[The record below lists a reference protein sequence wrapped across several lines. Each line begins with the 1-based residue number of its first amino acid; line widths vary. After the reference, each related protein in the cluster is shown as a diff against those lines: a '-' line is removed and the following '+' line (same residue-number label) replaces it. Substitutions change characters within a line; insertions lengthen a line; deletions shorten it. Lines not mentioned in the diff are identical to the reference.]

1 MKVHSSDF
9 KENIKEIGRQFDS
22 ILSYTNGSEMIELG
36 SNELNSVTAHYEGA
50 ILKSV
55 MRCLDVDS
63 NIEIPKGTIV
73 NYQYGIVIGTEEDQ
87 QTGEISDVYEYID
100 FGDYI
105 VNEVEKKEDTNSY
118 MVKCYDKMLYS
129 MVDYERLGEYSL
141 TEDTTFQKDKN
152 YYSYANN
159 VYTLYTGDRTG
170 NPVALGLYEYTFEP
184 ITIDDYIKAIC
195 DHLGLVFKNYG
206 ETYANSDKIINEEFY
221 IATDGTSLNFTFR
234 DVLDD
239 LAEVTASTIVINEED
254 GELEIRYIN
263 ETNDTIDAEYLKNVK
278 VDFGQKYGP
287 INSIVLSRSAES
299 DNVYLKDDESI
310 AENGLCELKI
320 IDNEIMNLN
329 DRDQY
334 LPDILEKLDGL
345 EFYLNDYSSTG
356 ICYYNVCDKYNVEIT
371 RIDDETEEETTVTYP
386 CIMFNDE
393 VLITQ
398 GLEENIHADI
408 PDGAE
413 TDYKHADTTDKRIN
427 KAYLIVK
434 KNESEIEGLVSS
446 MGEFDETIDQVVQN
460 VTGLTNN
467 FIKNGGTNLFY
478 NTGLHF
484 KDDNDNFTYWQVE
497 PENEYNI
504 TEDTTYQDGKEYYV
518 LVNNN
523 YVLLIAGTD
532 YNVGDTISGNV
543 YEITLTGYLNV
554 VNDSESLSGTNM
566 VLPLGKVSQTIQ
578 TRPDTYSYSFYYRQN
593 VATSQDGYVKIGT
606 TTINFEPNTEWQKV
620 EGTIITGSTYYITAD
635 TTYLANKQYYSLVN
649 NKYILLVVGT
659 DYQVGSNISGTVYEK
674 TQPTEN
680 ITVEFNCDIQGGY
693 YIKELML
700 IRGEES
706 VDYSQNANE
715 SRTDTVKISNGIEV
729 SSTSTNTVS
738 RHDSD
743 GFRILRKDNKEVV
756 LRATENG
763 TETTSIKASND
774 SEVAGLLIKK
784 YNGHVLMSGK
794 GDD

>member
-22 ILSYTNGSEMIELG
+22 ILSYTNGSELIELG
-36 SNELNSVTAHYEGA
+36 SDELNSVTAHYEGS

-55 MRCLDVDS
+55 MRCLDIDS
-63 NIEIPKGTIV
+63 NVEIPKGTIV
-73 NYQYGIVIGTEEDQ
+73 NYQYGIVVGTEEDQ
-87 QTGEISDVYEYID
+87 QTGEVSDVYEYID

-105 VNEVEKKEDTNSY
+105 VNEVEKQEGTNSY
-118 MVKCYDKMLYS
+118 KLKCYDKMLYS

-141 TEDTTFQKDKN
+141 TDDTTFQENKN
-152 YYSYANN
+152 YYTYTDSA
-159 VYTLYTGDRTG
+159 YTLYTGDRTG
-170 NPVALGLYEYTFEP
+170 NPVTLGLYEYTFEP

-195 DHLGLVFKNYG
+195 DHLGLIFKNYG
-206 ETYANSDKIINEEFY
+206 ETYANSDKVINEEFY
-221 IATDGTSLNFTFR
+221 IAADGTSLNFTFR
-234 DVLDD
+234 DVFDD

-263 ETNDTIDAEYLKNVK
+263 ETNDTIDAEYLKDVK

-393 VLITQ
+393 ILITQ
-398 GLEENIHADI
+398 GLEENIHTNI

-484 KDDNDNFTYWQVE
+484 KDDNGNFTYWTVE
-497 PENEYNI
+497 PENQYSI
-504 TEDTTYQDGKEYYV
+504 TEDTTYQDRKQYYS

-523 YVLLIAGTD
+523 YVLLRVGTD
-532 YNVGDTISGNV
+532 YNVGDTISGDV
-543 YEITLTGYLNV
+543 YEITLTGYLSV
-554 VNDSESLSGTNM
+554 VNDGESLSGTNM
-566 VLPLGKVSQTIQ
+566 VLPMGKVRQTINI
-578 TRPDTYSYSFYYRQN
+578 TPGTYSFSFSYKQN
-593 VATSQDGYVKIGT
+593 LT
-606 TTINFEPNTEWQKV
+606 TAVGSVTINNKTIPFENATDWVEIDFEEQQIEVTGNTL
-620 EGTIITGSTYYITAD
+620 TI
-635 TTYLANKQYYSLVN
+635 
-649 NKYILLVVGT
+649 
-659 DYQVGSNISGTVYEK
+659 
-674 TQPTEN
+674 
-680 ITVEFNCDIQGGY
+680 EFECDAQGGY

-700 IRGEES
+700 NRGTES
-706 VDYSQNANE
+706 MEYTQNINE
-715 SRTDTVKISNGIEV
+715 TRTDTVQISDGILV
-729 SSTSTNTVS
+729 TSSSTNTES

-743 GFRILRKDNKEVV
+743 GFRILRKDNKEIV

>member
-1 MKVHSSDF
+1 MKKLF
-9 KENIKEIGRQFDS
+9 ITETNLKIGKN
-22 ILSYTNGSEMIELG
+22 LSETVVLVAFLG
-36 SNELNSVTAHYEGA
+36 YN
-50 ILKSV
+50 
-55 MRCLDVDS
+55 D
-63 NIEIPKGTIV
+63 
-73 NYQYGIVIGTEEDQ
+73 
-87 QTGEISDVYEYID
+87 
-100 FGDYI
+100 
-105 VNEVEKKEDTNSY
+105 
-118 MVKCYDKMLYS
+118 
-129 MVDYERLGEYSL
+129 
-141 TEDTTFQKDKN
+141 
-152 YYSYANN
+152 N

-170 NPVALGLYEYTFEP
+170 NPVTLGLYEYIFEP
-184 ITIDDYIKAIC
+184 ITIDDYINTIC
-195 DHLGLVFKNYG
+195 NHLGLTFKNYG
-206 ETYANSDKIINEEFY
+206 ETYANSNQVINEEFY
-221 IATDGTSLNFTFR
+221 IGADGTSLNFTFR
-234 DVLDD
+234 DVFDD

-263 ETNDTIDAEYLKNVK
+263 ETNDTIDAEYLKDVK

-299 DNVYLKDDESI
+299 DNVYLQDDESI

-334 LPDILEKLDGL
+334 LPDILETLDGL

-371 RIDDETEEETTVTYP
+371 RYDEETEEETTTTYP

-398 GLEENIHADI
+398 GLEENIHANI

-446 MGEFDETIDQVVQN
+446 MGEFDETIDQVIQN

-484 KDDNDNFTYWQVE
+484 KDDNDNFTYWTVE
-497 PENEYNI
+497 PENQYSI
-504 TEDTTYQDGKEYYV
+504 TEDTTYQNEKDYYS

-532 YNVGDTISGNV
+532 YNVGDTITGSV

-566 VLPLGKVSQTIQ
+566 ILPMGKVRQTINVI
-578 TRPDTYSYSFYYRQN
+578 PGTYSFSFFYKQN
-593 VATSQDGYVKIGT
+593 LATAIGAI
-606 TTINFEPNTEWQKV
+606 TINNKTIPFETNSELTEINSDDQQIV
-620 EGTIITGSTYYITAD
+620 VTTNSLTI
-635 TTYLANKQYYSLVN
+635 
-649 NKYILLVVGT
+649 
-659 DYQVGSNISGTVYEK
+659 
-674 TQPTEN
+674 
-680 ITVEFNCDIQGGY
+680 EFECNVQGGY

-700 IRGEES
+700 NRGTES
-706 VDYSQNANE
+706 MEYTQNINE
-715 SRTDTVKISNGIEV
+715 TRTDTVQISDGILV
-729 SSTSTNTVS
+729 TSSSTNTES

-763 TETTSIKASND
+763 TETTSIKASGD
-774 SEVAGLLIKK
+774 SEIAGLLIKK
-784 YNGHVLMSGK
+784 YQGHVLMSGK
-794 GDD
+794 GDE